1 MVRVGGT
8 RPVAP
13 EFGPQPSFPLSVK
26 SRGPSDRPWRGKPG
40 AALGLFARSF
50 ASGGHSSGGAAVRP
64 PDQAGA
70 MMDGGDGGKE
80 FAGL

>member
-26 SRGPSDRPWRGKPG
+26 SRGPSDRPWRGKPA

-50 ASGGHSSGGAAVRP
+50 ASGGIPPAVLPSVRRIR
-64 PDQAGA
+64 QGQ
-70 MMDGGDGGKE
+70 
-80 FAGL
+80 